1 MAVAE
6 RPYAAPMAVTDR
18 WIPLTAC
25 FNFRD
30 LGGLE
35 TVDGRRVRSGVL
47 YRADALHRLTP
58 DDLDVLRRLGLRT
71 VIDLRTQGELDRHG
85 RIALA
90 DLDEVV
96 HHHLSM
102 VDQIWSAD
110 DMPSDDDA
118 PTPQAFG
125 EGYLRMLDGGGA
137 ATATAIRLLADGETL
152 PAVFHCTAGKDRT
165 GVLAALVLGQLGVP
179 DAAIAEDYALTERA
193 VDGTR
198 AWLEVNDPGVL
209 GALPAWAWQAPAAT
223 MLAFLAQ
230 VRAEHGSISGLLT
243 ALGVSQATLDA
254 LDAVLLDP

>member
-1 MAVAE
+1 MAL
-6 RPYAAPMAVTDR
+6 TDR

-35 TVDGRRVRSGVL
+35 TVDGRQVRPGVL
-47 YRADALHRLTP
+47 YRADTLHRLTD
-58 DDLDVLRRLGLRT
+58 DDLDVLRGLGLRT

-90 DLDEVV
+90 DHDEVV

-102 VDQIWSAD
+102 VDELWSRE
-110 DMPSDDDA
+110 DMPDDDQA
-118 PTPQAFG
+118 PTPEAFG
-125 EGYLRMLDGGGA
+125 EGYVRMLEGGGA
-137 ATATAIRLLADGETL
+137 AVATAIRLLADGETL

-165 GVLAALVLGQLGVP
+165 GMLAALVLGQLGVP
-179 DAAIAEDYALTERA
+179 DEAIAEDYALTEQA

-198 AWLEVNDPGVL
+198 AWLEANDPGVL
-209 GALPAWAWQAPAAT
+209 GSLPDWAWRAPAVT

-230 VRAEHGSISGLLT
+230 VRAEHGSIPGLLT
-243 ALGVSQATLDA
+243 ELGVSQATLDA
-254 LDAVLLDP
+254 LDAALLEA